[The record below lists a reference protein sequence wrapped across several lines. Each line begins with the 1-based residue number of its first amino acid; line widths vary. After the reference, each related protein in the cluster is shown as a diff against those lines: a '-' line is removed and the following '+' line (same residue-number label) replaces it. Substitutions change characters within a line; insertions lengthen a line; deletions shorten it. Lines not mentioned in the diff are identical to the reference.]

1 MCCTS
6 HDHSPPPSPRT
17 PRDRAVGIRPG
28 YWFEAVCQLWDE
40 SAHYQ
45 AVSDRA
51 RRIAEDRYSEA
62 GSRMRHVEY
71 FEALKPGGSPIDI
84 QVHGH

>member
-1 MCCTS
+1 MCI
-6 HDHSPPPSPRT
+6 
-17 PRDRAVGIRPG
+17 RDS
-28 YWFEAVCQLWDE
+28 CKLWDD

-45 AVSDRA
+45 AMSLRG

-62 GSRMRHVEY
+62 VSRMRHVDY

-84 QVHGH
+84 QSTGTDVSDAPANV

>member
-1 MCCTS
+1 MTYDS
-6 HDHSPPPSPRT
+6 ARVPDEREVMP
-17 PRDRAVGIRPG
+17 
-28 YWFEAVCQLWDE
+28 WFEAVCCLWDE

-45 AVSDRA
+45 AVADRA

-62 GSRMRHVEY
+62 VSRKRHVEY

-84 QVHGH
+84 QSAGTDSSDTPANI